1 MLSSLLIDSIK
12 LKFDGQ
18 IVYVLLTKRLGKV
31 IV

>member
-18 IVYVLLTKRLGKV
+18 IVHALLTKRLGEV
-31 IV
+31 IA